1 VRPRRCSSLPE
12 DLTDMDRAASTATVS
27 GPRVPWPETILTT
40 GLLSVPSTAGVWH
53 SSYWVMACARWFP
66 QPLKYLLLTGEV
78 VGILGGDGF
87 TLPVVSSVEVVE
99 VEIEF
104 TDSARRALK
113 SSMGGDEETHVLI
126 VSAQSG
132 GCSGY
137 LYDMEVSK
145 DPGVEGFQRMDV
157 DGVTVLVHDKDSA
170 MLNGIRIDFKDT
182 LMGGGFQIENPNADR
197 SCGCGQSF
205 G

>member
-1 VRPRRCSSLPE
+1 
-12 DLTDMDRAASTATVS
+12 
-27 GPRVPWPETILTT
+27 
-40 GLLSVPSTAGVWH
+40 
-53 SSYWVMACARWFP
+53 MACARWFP

-87 TLPVVSSVEVVE
+87 TLPVVSSVEVVD